1 MGDGWE
7 RHLPPA
13 AFSPLTRVGLA
24 DQAYAAIKRAVLTG
38 RWRAGVVLSTVDLAE
53 QLGVSRTPVREAVR
67 LLAERGILEADTKGQ
82 FKVRDI
88 SDAEATEIFLLRA
101 AVEALTMR
109 TLARRFSSEHA
120 EHLRQL
126 VALQESVHDPAEF
139 LELDQQFHWTIAHGA
154 GLPLAARFLVDL
166 RERVQVLGGLAIV
179 RPGRQPEV
187 IAEHRAILGALEV
200 QDAEAAVA
208 ALGRH
213 LIATAKSLGRPG
225 LDITAAVET
234 ALGGPRPPGR
244 SPT

>member
-7 RHLPPA
+7 GSRPPDG
-13 AFSPLTRVGLA
+13 FEPLTRVGLA
-24 DQAYAAIKRAVLTG
+24 DQAYAAIKRAVLSG

-101 AVEALTMR
+101 AMEALTLR
-109 TLARRFSSEHA
+109 TLARRFSREHA
-120 EHLRQL
+120 ERLLQL
-126 VALQESVHDPAEF
+126 LTLQESVHEPAEF
-139 LELDQQFHWTIAHGA
+139 LELDQQFHWTIAHDA

-187 IAEHRAILGALEV
+187 IAEHRAILAAL
-200 QDAEAAVA
+200 QAHDAEAAVA

-213 LIATAKSLGRPG
+213 LIATAKSLDRPG
-225 LDITAAVET
+225 LDITAAVQT
-234 ALGGPRPPGR
+234 ALGGIWPPDPPR
-244 SPT
+244 T